1 MQTDGIPLIRMAFP
15 TRIYLTGFM
24 GSGKTTIGP
33 LLARRLGYDY
43 FDLDEAIESVA
54 GKTVQEIFVVDG
66 EEAFRRLEALKLR
79 AVSRRAREV
88 ISMGGGA
95 VTSGDNLYFAKT
107 NGAVIYLRVEPT
119 VLAERLRESAVR
131 RPLLQD
137 AQGKPL
143 EGGALLRRIEK
154 MLEER
159 ERYYEQA
166 DITLDIGS
174 HSIDEVVEMT
184 LEALKRHAERSH

>member
-1 MQTDGIPLIRMAFP
+1 MAAMKTLRLRDGKERSLLRRHPWIFDSAIARGGVITMTVVRQDSGAIPIARYAE
-15 TRIYLTGFM
+15 
-24 GSGKTTIGP
+24 
-33 LLARRLGYDY
+33 LAPR
-43 FDLDEAIESVA
+43 VA
-54 GKTVQEIFVVDG
+54 
-66 EEAFRRLEALKLR
+66 R
-79 AVSRRAREV
+79 
-88 ISMGGGA
+88 
-95 VTSGDNLYFAKT
+95 
-107 NGAVIYLRVEPT
+107 LRVEPT